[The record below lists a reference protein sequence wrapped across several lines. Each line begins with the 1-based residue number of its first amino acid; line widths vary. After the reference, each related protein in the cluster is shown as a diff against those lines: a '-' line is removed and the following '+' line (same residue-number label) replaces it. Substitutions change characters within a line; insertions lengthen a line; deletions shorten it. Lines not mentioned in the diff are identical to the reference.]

1 MEKVKMT
8 INKHNKKRNIGIVYE
23 LLLNHIA
30 TSLIEGNKSQAK
42 KATKIIEKNFKKG
55 TELYKEFRLFN
66 ALANSTITNT
76 HTVASILNEAKIA
89 AKKLDHD
96 KLKKEKSSLLR
107 EINYTIGK
115 DFFYKNISN
124 YRELGLVQMTLNE
137 WRKEDKDI
145 KKLVDFE
152 TRLGELLLK
161 EKSNLF
167 VENKNINAS
176 HSDKLV
182 LKILNEKFNKK
193 YGEELNKDQKTIIE
207 NYVFLS
213 SKKKTDLN
221 NFFLQ
226 KKKESLAILER
237 FEDMSE
243 NKYLLSKVDSVKNKI
258 NELSHT
264 DVNDSSIIK
273 FLTLTKMINE
283 IEKEL

>member
-1 MEKVKMT
+1 MT

>member
-1 MEKVKMT
+1 MT

-258 NELSHT
+258 YELSHT